1 MAYGRRSAWSRTS
14 SRRSAPARGRRAYS
28 RSRSTRR
35 TIGRRTATRSGRQE
49 IVLRIE
55 GVGASGVSRPS
66 PQPRAGRAPHRPEE
80 SEALD
85 FAG

>member
-28 RSRSTRR
+28 RGRSTRR
-35 TIGRRTATRSGRQE
+35 TSGRRTTARSGRQE

-66 PQPRAGRAPHRPEE
+66 LNPVPGVPLTGPKKAK
-80 SEALD
+80 L
-85 FAG
+85 